1 MVLANIQ
8 GKNIENAGITAADS
22 VIVTGKEEREVL
34 IKISGKVGTKNLIN
48 DGNIRKL
55 TLTDNYC
62 FLEHPELDDIGR
74 KRYLLLIWSNN
85 SYEYDIKKTIEV
97 MGCNF
102 DNWKIKNDK
111 YKKKQIITKGILTGT
126 IILGVAIAFTI
137 IFK

>member
-85 SYEYDIKKTIEV
+85 SYEDDIKKTIEV

>member
-8 GKNIENAGITAADS
+8 GKNIENAGVTAADG

-34 IKISGKVGTKNLIN
+34 VKIADKVGRKNLIN
-48 DGNIRKL
+48 DGYIRKL
-55 TLTDNYC
+55 TITDNYC

-85 SYEYDIKKTIEV
+85 SPKDNIKKTIEV

-102 DNWKIKNDK
+102 DNWKIKNEQ
-111 YKKKQIITKGILTGT
+111 YKKKQMIAKGILTGT
-126 IILGVAIAFTI
+126 VILGVVIAFAV